1 MTIKVV
7 LHRILIKQDKLEET
21 NVDYLRARAAG
32 IVLPDSDDK
41 KRAQAGVDTG
51 TVVAIG
57 DTAFRDFG
65 TTSPIKVGDKIAYA
79 RFSGKFITD
88 PDDKQEFVALND
100 EDVICVFTEGSRY
113 D

>member
-1 MTIKVV
+1 MIKVV

-21 NVDYLRARAAG
+21 SKDYVRMRELGLVVAET
-32 IVLPDSDDK
+32 DDR

-57 DTAFRDFG
+57 NTAFRDFG
-65 TTSPIKVGDKIAYA
+65 TTSPIEVGDKIAYA

-88 PDDKQEFVALND
+88 PVTQEEFVALND
-100 EDVICVFTEGSRY
+100 EDVICVFHEE
-113 D
+113 

>member
-1 MTIKVV
+1 MIKVV

-21 NVDYLRARAAG
+21 NKDYVRMKQLG
-32 IVLPDSDDK
+32 LVVSESDDR

-57 DTAFRDFG
+57 STAFRDFG
-65 TTSPIKVGDKIAYA
+65 TESPIIVGDKIAYA

-88 PDDKQEFVALND
+88 PATQEEFVALND
-100 EDVICVFTEGSRY
+100 EDVICVFHE

>member
-1 MTIKVV
+1 MIKVV

-21 NVDYLRARAAG
+21 NVDFVRMRKLGLQLAET
-32 IVLPDSDDK
+32 DDR

-57 DTAFRDFG
+57 STAFRDFG
-65 TTSPIKVGDKIAYA
+65 TESPIVVGDKIAYA

-88 PDDKQEFVALND
+88 PATQEEFVILND
-100 EDVICVFTEGSRY
+100 EDVVCVFHE